1 MIELAVSFACRPQLF
16 SVYQREDSC
25 NGDRFMEPL
34 TPKQIEIRERE
45 RRILELACPVVVARG
60 VTALSM
66 EAIANELQ
74 TAKGTIYNHFRNK
87 EEIVLALAIAAM
99 EQRLQLFHFASMLRG
114 GSRERV
120 AAIGIACEVYAD
132 RFPAAFQIEAILRHE
147 AIWEK
152 TSAERQG
159 VMRTCESRCMHVVAG
174 IIRDGVAS
182 GDLNLADA
190 DGMPATSQIEEI
202 VFGLWS
208 LVHGG
213 MLLERTSPSLA
224 EIGIA
229 SARRAIRRNCNALLD
244 GLGWQPLYDHRAYE
258 SWIEQVRRDLDH
270 FAVHSGSFLR
280 RSKT

>member
-1 MIELAVSFACRPQLF
+1 M
-16 SVYQREDSC
+16 D
-25 NGDRFMEPL
+25 PL

-45 RRILELACPVVVARG
+45 RRILELACPVVVAGG
-60 VTALSM
+60 VSALSM
-66 EAIANELQ
+66 EAIAQELQ
-74 TAKGTIYNHFRNK
+74 TAKGTIYNHYRNK

-99 EQRLQLFHFASMLRG
+99 EQRLQLFHHASMLRG

-152 TSAERQG
+152 TSAERQS
-159 VMRTCESRCMHVVAG
+159 VMRSCESRCMHVVAG

-182 GDLNLADA
+182 GDLNLTDVA
-190 DGMPATSQIEEI
+190 GMPAASQIEEI

-224 EIGIA
+224 DIGIA

-244 GLGWQPLYDHRAYE
+244 GLGWQPLYDLRAYE
-258 SWIEQVRRDLDH
+258 AWIEQVRKDLEH
-270 FAVHSGSFLR
+270 FAIHNGSFLR
-280 RSKT
+280 RSKI